1 MKQLQYSEHL
11 SHNLFVFSFQF
22 LKFVY
27 NNSVS
32 NYEKEISNKL
42 VSKLMHLL
50 EELAYIFLTS
60 IERLP
65 VKYRALNDNLFSFS
79 GPVCV
84 KTKY

>member
-11 SHNLFVFSFQF
+11 SYNLFVFSFQF

-42 VSKLMHLL
+42 MHLL

-60 IERLP
+60 IEKLP
-65 VKYRALNDNLFSFS
+65 VKYRALNDHLFSFS